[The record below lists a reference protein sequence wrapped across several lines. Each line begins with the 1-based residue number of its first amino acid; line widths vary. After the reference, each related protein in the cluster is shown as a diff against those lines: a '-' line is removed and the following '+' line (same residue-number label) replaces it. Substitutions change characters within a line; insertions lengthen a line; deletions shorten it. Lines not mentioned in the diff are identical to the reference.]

1 MAEVVD
7 MRDRPNKESAG
18 EQYRRLAQ
26 ECLEMV
32 PTIQEGEG
40 RVELIEMARFWLRLA
55 ESFKEGS
62 SMAPAATKGEPPVM
76 QQQQQAQPK
85 KDDDKD

>member
-1 MAEVVD
+1 MPAN
-7 MRDRPNKESAG
+7 NKTAS

-40 RVELIEMARFWLRLA
+40 RDDLIEMARFWLGLA
-55 ESFKEGS
+55 ESFKDDS
-62 SMAPAATKGEPPVM
+62 SMALVATKGERPIKSAP
-76 QQQQQAQPK
+76 
-85 KDDDKD
+85 

>member
-1 MAEVVD
+1 

-32 PTIQEGEG
+32 PTIQEGQG

-55 ESFKEGS
+55 RSFQDDD
-62 SMAPAATKGEPPVM
+62 SMAPAATKWEPHHAHGMAKSERQLSGLLGVLPCL
-76 QQQQQAQPK
+76 
-85 KDDDKD
+85 

>member
-1 MAEVVD
+1 MNRSVASTRECVHRND
-7 MRDRPNKESAG
+7 PRTARKSKSMSAKTAS

-40 RVELIEMARFWLRLA
+40 RDDLIEMARFWLGLA
-55 ESFKEGS
+55 ESFK
-62 SMAPAATKGEPPVM
+62 
-76 QQQQQAQPK
+76 
-85 KDDDKD
+85 DDLL